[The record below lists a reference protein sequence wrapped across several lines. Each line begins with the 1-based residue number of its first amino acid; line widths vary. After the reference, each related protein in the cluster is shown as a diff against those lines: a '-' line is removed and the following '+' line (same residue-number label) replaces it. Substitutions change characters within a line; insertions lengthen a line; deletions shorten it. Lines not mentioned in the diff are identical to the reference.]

1 MWIIRFQKLK
11 TKDYNYINR
20 KLANLWFFTRK
31 LSWVLLIKAS
41 IYHIIE
47 KKSWR
52 CISSKLGVNHIQL
65 FKFYSNHK
73 NTPEFKEIFHYLIDS
88 KVLAFIPDN
97 KSFILSDID
106 NNIEFLKLT
115 KNQIEIIFHKLN

>member
-1 MWIIRFQKLK
+1 MWIIRFQNLK

-20 KLANLWFFTRK
+20 KLANLWFYTRK

-52 CISSKLGVNHIQL
+52 SISCKLWVNHIQL
-65 FKFYSNHK
+65 FKFYSHYN
-73 NTPEFKEIFHYLIDS
+73 NTLEFKEIFHYLSDN
-88 KVLAFIPDN
+88 KVLAYIPDN
-97 KSFILSDID
+97 KSFNLSDLD
-106 NNIEFLKLT
+106 NNEEFIKLT
-115 KNQIEIIFHKLN
+115 KKQIEIIFNKN

>member
-20 KLANLWFFTRK
+20 KLANLGFFTRK
-31 LSWVLLIKAS
+31 LSGVLLIKAS

-52 CISSKLGVNHIQL
+52 CISTKLCVNHIQL
-65 FKFYSNHK
+65 FKFYSNYK
-73 NTPEFKEIFHYLIDS
+73 DTKEFIEIFHYLIDN
-88 KVLAFIPDN
+88 KVMAFIPDN
-97 KSFILSDID
+97 RSFILSEID
-106 NNIEFLKLT
+106 NNNEYIKLT
-115 KNQIEIIFHKLN
+115 KNELGIIFSKLN

>member
-1 MWIIRFQKLK
+1 MWIIRFQKFK

-52 CISSKLGVNHIQL
+52 NISNKLWVNHIQL
-65 FKFYSNHK
+65 FKFYSNYK
-73 NTPEFKEIFHYLIDS
+73 NTIEFKEIFHYLINN
-88 KVLAFIPDN
+88 KVLAYIPDN
-97 KSFILSDID
+97 MSFNLNDID
-106 NNIEFLKLT
+106 NNDEFIKLT
-115 KNQIEIIFHKLN
+115 KKQLETIFSKY

>member
-52 CISSKLGVNHIQL
+52 CISTKLWVNHIQL

-73 NTPEFKEIFHYLIDS
+73 NTPEFREIFHYLTDS

-97 KSFILSDID
+97 KSFIISDID

-115 KNQIEIIFHKLN
+115 KNQIEIIFDKLN